1 MVDFWKEITQKAIV
15 ILGPTSSGKTSL
27 AIKIAKEINGAIIS
41 ADSRQ
46 VYKSMD
52 IGTGKVP
59 VKQSY
64 KIQKEKDKWQ
74 VDGVDLYMYDLVFPN
89 EDFSVSTYVALAKKF
104 IFDVIS
110 KGQIPVIVGGT
121 GFYIDILTNE
131 QRVFPVEPDEK
142 LRQQLRKLSLAQL
155 QQMLRNLDKEKF
167 EQIDI
172 NNPVRIIR
180 AIEVIK
186 SGKSDESI
194 GLIDFEYLKLG
205 LSTDREDLFS
215 RADSWVKEI
224 IKYGLIDEVKDL
236 ISRGYIN
243 TQPMQGMIYKTVLSY
258 LNGEI
263 ILKEDLETK
272 IKFELHNYIRRQQ
285 TYFKKVKEVIWYDI
299 KDNTFDQ
306 TVLKQVKSFH
316 DGENSK

>member
-1 MVDFWKEITQKAIV
+1 M
-15 ILGPTSSGKTSL
+15 
-27 AIKIAKEINGAIIS
+27 
-41 ADSRQ
+41 R
-46 VYKSMD
+46 
-52 IGTGKVP
+52 
-59 VKQSY
+59 
-64 KIQKEKDKWQ
+64 
-74 VDGVDLYMYDLVFPN
+74 
-89 EDFSVSTYVALAKKF
+89 
-104 IFDVIS
+104 
-110 KGQIPVIVGGT
+110 
-121 GFYIDILTNE
+121 
-131 QRVFPVEPDEK
+131 
-142 LRQQLRKLSLAQL
+142 
-155 QQMLRNLDKEKF
+155 
-167 EQIDI
+167 
-172 NNPVRIIR
+172 
-180 AIEVIK
+180 
-186 SGKSDESI
+186 
-194 GLIDFEYLKLG
+194 
-205 LSTDREDLFS
+205 DREDLFS